1 MNVYFTE
8 VGHYCFDCMSIGAEL
23 ARVYEGYVIT
33 QHFTAMKQGSLFLWA
48 TFTCPFSSPNH
59 GSFRL
64 PSRCGSHRSNRS
76 WVSCFPFGN
85 SIPWSIIRLQCLGIR
100 HQQSHLCWDWVREWN
115 HTESVCNLGR
125 YMPVGNSSH
134 AESLVLTWKH
144 SQNPELFQIS
154 STCALVSGFYYCV
167 QVNFNSTVT
176 STTSSLS
183 TFVTSKASNTLGVSS
198 STVIGDGLSTPSPI
212 QTGMTN
218 ICYSYHLVESGDTC
232 AAITS
237 DAGIALT
244 DFYSWNPAVGTDCA
258 NLDIGDYVCI
268 KILGY
273 GISVSAVSTARPT
286 SSKAVSTSA
295 TSSTSTGNGITT
307 PMPIQTGMISTCDSF
322 YLVVSG
328 DSCSDLATSQGIS
341 LTNFYAWNPA
351 VGTSCE

>member
-1 MNVYFTE
+1 
-8 VGHYCFDCMSIGAEL
+8 
-23 ARVYEGYVIT
+23 
-33 QHFTAMKQGSLFLWA
+33 
-48 TFTCPFSSPNH
+48 
-59 GSFRL
+59 
-64 PSRCGSHRSNRS
+64 
-76 WVSCFPFGN
+76 
-85 SIPWSIIRLQCLGIR
+85 
-100 HQQSHLCWDWVREWN
+100 
-115 HTESVCNLGR
+115 
-125 YMPVGNSSH
+125 
-134 AESLVLTWKH
+134 
-144 SQNPELFQIS
+144 
-154 STCALVSGFYYCV
+154 
-167 QVNFNSTVT
+167 
-176 STTSSLS
+176 
-183 TFVTSKASNTLGVSS
+183 
-198 STVIGDGLSTPSPI
+198 
-212 QTGMTN
+212 MTN
-218 ICYSYHLVESGDTC
+218 ICYSYHLVASGDTC

-307 PMPIQTGMISTCDSF
+307 PTPIQTGMISTCDSF

-351 VGTSCE
+351 VGTSCEFLGLGDYVCVGIVGYTATITTTTATTTTTTSTGNDITTPTPVQTGMVSDCNTFYYVVSGDGCSSIATSQGVTIAEIEAWNPAIGTDCTSLWLETYICVGVV